1 MLLIKGTRKLRIRT
15 WRHHDR
21 QCDSCK
27 DFDLTVKVYKDYYHV
42 FFIPLFATGIK
53 RSAITC
59 NNCGILIRSDS
70 LSKEYES
77 KTRVPFYLYSGV
89 ILVALVA
96 LAAFAASGWNQY
108 ERSRY
113 IAYPK
118 VGDVYFIK
126 TEASP
131 LDGYNFLRV
140 KRISGDSVIT
150 ADNNM
155 VYLTSASAFD
165 SVDYF
170 DINREKGYTKAQLKE
185 LLSKGAIEDVYRAYD
200 EATGFNRMK

>member
-1 MLLIKGTRKLRIRT
+1 MFLIKGTRKLRIKT
-15 WRHHDR
+15 WRYHDR

-27 DFDLTVKVYKDYYHV
+27 DFDLTIKVYKDYYHV

-53 RSAITC
+53 SSVITC
-59 NNCGILIRSDS
+59 NNCGVLIRSDS
-70 LSKEYES
+70 LSKEHES

-89 ILVALVA
+89 ILVASVV
-96 LAAFAASGWNQY
+96 LAAFATSLWNQY

-113 IAYPK
+113 VSSPK

-150 ADNNM
+150 ADNSM
-155 VYLTSASAFD
+155 VYLTSASSFD

-170 DINREKGYTKAQLKE
+170 DANREKGYTKTQLKQ
-185 LLSKGAIEDVYRAYD
+185 LLEKGAIENVYRGYD
-200 EATGFNRMK
+200 EATGFNRIK